1 MKTIYFPHF
10 LMDEAN
16 PGGSGGGGGNPP
28 NPTPNPDPNKPAP
41 TEAEKE
47 RDRLLAENTEVRKKA
62 RANEDALNALKLEIA
77 ELKKAG
83 AKGSGDWKAVADQL
97 EETVKTL
104 TASNENLKAGFK
116 NTLVSARLRE
126 EAMKQ
131 GAKADMVDLIDSMEF
146 SEIEFNLDEQNM
158 KFNLKGVDTA
168 VANLKKLRPSFF
180 DAKKVP
186 DFNGRQPGAGG
197 GAENTTLESAKTEYL
212 AALKEKH
219 KNPARYEKAFKTYQ
233 EEILKARK
241 AK

>member
-1 MKTIYFPHF
+1 MKTIFFPF
-10 LMDEAN
+10 RLDEAN
-16 PGGSGGGGGNPP
+16 PDGGGGGGGNTPNPP
-28 NPTPNPDPNKPAP
+28 NPNPPQQ

-47 RDRLLAENTEVRKKA
+47 RDRLLAENAEVRKKA
-62 RANEDALNALKLEIA
+62 KANEDSLNALKLELA

-126 EAMKQ
+126 EALKQ

-180 DAKKVP
+180 DAKQP
-186 DFNGRQPGAGG
+186 PNFNGNPPGG
-197 GAENTTLESAKTEYL
+197 GGGGGGEAGLEGAKKEYL

-219 KNPARYEKAFKTYQ
+219 KNPARYEKAHKAYH